1 MQATIFVCII
11 STKITATKLTKW
23 AESELLLKQDNS
35 CTYQVLSLNL
45 HEFIVKCGKFKAHVD
60 ILAKTCSCRA
70 FQLDY
75 ILCEYA
81 VTVCRHRSFEYHL
94 FCSPYYTTDAWIMT
108 YAETIYPL
116 GPINELDVLIES
128 FTTDMQPPI
137 FKPKK
142 GVVK

>member
-1 MQATIFVCII
+1 M
-11 STKITATKLTKW
+11 
-23 AESELLLKQDNS
+23 
-35 CTYQVLSLNL
+35 SLNL
-45 HEFIVKCGKFKAHVD
+45 HEFIVKDGKFEAHVD
-60 ILAKTCSCRA
+60 KLAKTCSCRA
-70 FQLDY
+70 FQLDH

-128 FTTDMQPPI
+128 FTTNMQPPI

-142 GVVK
+142 GIVK